1 LQIGQTRLSAG
12 KSAACRLIEGRDIAL
27 DDMAQIVEAVHVGV
41 EIASSPIQNINSF
54 GPLVVVSDFGNNAG
68 LVIGPKVEDPLG
80 INYSDHMVSVD
91 FNGTQIGAK
100 PTGTGEAGPF
110 GAVVFLVNH
119 LLSKMLKELSWTL
132 QTLPIP
138 CLLILLHAPI

>member
-1 LQIGQTRLSAG
+1 MPANLVDVHKAKRLAG
-12 KSAACRLIEGRDIAL
+12 PIFKKTVKTCDDGATLDMGSYPNGFVAVEAEYIVFLKNVSRIEGRDIAL

-91 FNGTQIGAK
+91 FDGAQIGAK
-100 PTGTGEAGPF
+100 PTGTGEA
-110 GAVVFLVNH
+110 L
-119 LLSKMLKELSWTL
+119 
-132 QTLPIP
+132 
-138 CLLILLHAPI
+138 